1 MNNLAVIFAEGGMSG
16 LIYIVIFI
24 MAIVTIVFGLF
35 SVLVAYII
43 NSINKEPKSAKYYWS
58 VFAICSVSALLVSGV
73 VCGGM

>member
-58 VFAICSVSALLVSGV
+58 VFAICSFSALLVSGV